1 MSARSP
7 ENARIVIVDDEPAN
21 VELLEALLAKA
32 GYTNVVSTT
41 DSSRTVGLCAS
52 HPPDLV
58 LLDMHMPPPDGFA
71 VMEQLK
77 PWIEGRWFPLL
88 VLTADVTPEL
98 KHKALASGAKDF
110 LTKPLDPTEV
120 LLRVRNLLE
129 ARLVQLELRGESL
142 ALQDRFVERNGGP
155 REGADR

>member
-1 MSARSP
+1 MTDRAP

-21 VELLEALLAKA
+21 VELLEAVLAKA

-41 DSSRTVGLCAS
+41 DSSRAVGLCAS
-52 HPPDLV
+52 SPPDLV

-77 PWIEGRWFPLL
+77 PWIEGRWFPIL

-98 KHKALASGAKDF
+98 KHKALASGARDF
-110 LTKPLDPTEV
+110 VTKPLDHTEV

-129 ARLVQLELRGESL
+129 ARLVQLELRRENL
-142 ALQDRFVERNGGP
+142 ALQGRLAERDDP
-155 REGADR
+155 DPA

>member
-1 MSARSP
+1 MTDRAP

-21 VELLEALLAKA
+21 VELLEAVLAKA

-41 DSSRTVGLCAS
+41 DSSRAVGLCAS
-52 HPPDLV
+52 SPPDLV

-77 PWIEGRWFPLL
+77 PWIEGRWFPIL

-98 KHKALASGAKDF
+98 KHKALASGARDF
-110 LTKPLDPTEV
+110 VTKPLDHTEV

-129 ARLVQLELRGESL
+129 ARLVQLEMRRENL
-142 ALQDRFVERNGGP
+142 ALQGRLAERDDSDP
-155 REGADR
+155 A